1 MRDTDLRLW
10 SNFSERPLFL
20 ITILGEQRGINPSR
34 PQFNAMMVGDPELF
48 NIHHRTNILP
58 LLHPAV
64 IRHTPVNPRPG
75 LTVTT
80 LKSLM
85 LDSLLCMDYPLD
97 QAHFQHQLDLAILA
111 LVRMNLLVGRKLL
124 NCFLLQVG
132 IIVANL
138 VPSGYYR

>member
-1 MRDTDLRLW
+1 
-10 SNFSERPLFL
+10 LFL

-34 PQFNAMMVGDPELF
+34 PRFNAMMVGDPELF
-48 NIHHRTNILP
+48 NIHHRTNILL

-64 IRHTPVNPRPG
+64 IRHTPVKPKPG
-75 LTVTT
+75 LMVTI
-80 LKSLM
+80 LKSPM

-97 QAHFQHQLDLAILA
+97 QAHFQHQLDLATLA

>member
-1 MRDTDLRLW
+1 
-10 SNFSERPLFL
+10 
-20 ITILGEQRGINPSR
+20 
-34 PQFNAMMVGDPELF
+34 
-48 NIHHRTNILP
+48 
-58 LLHPAV
+58 
-64 IRHTPVNPRPG
+64 
-75 LTVTT
+75 
-80 LKSLM
+80 
-85 LDSLLCMDYPLD
+85 MDYPLD